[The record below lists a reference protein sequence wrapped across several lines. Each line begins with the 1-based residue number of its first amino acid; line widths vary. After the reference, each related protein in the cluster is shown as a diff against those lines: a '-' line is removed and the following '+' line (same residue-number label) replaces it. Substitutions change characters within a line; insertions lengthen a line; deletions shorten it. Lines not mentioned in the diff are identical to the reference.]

1 MGADRFKKDIQ
12 YYRFCLYGFLKNLRF
27 FEPFLLLFFLE
38 NELSY
43 LQIGV
48 LYSILEITRNV
59 LEIPAGF
66 ISDTLGRRKTMV
78 TSFSFYIVSFLV
90 FYLSHTYGYFILAM
104 VLFAVGDAFRTGTHK
119 AMIFTYLKLN
129 GWEDQKVAYYGN
141 TRSWSQI
148 GSAISSLIAALII
161 FYQGSYRDIFLFTI
175 IPYIFDL
182 FNVMSYP
189 SKLEGAISSETSLKE
204 SFRKVGKAFIT
215 SFRNLTIVRSLVNVS
230 SHSGF
235 YKAAKDYLQ
244 PVVKTFALSLPVMAA
259 FSDKQRTAVLIGVIY
274 FVIYLI
280 TSSASRNSGR
290 FKDSFK
296 TFSVPLNLTVAI
308 GLLMGM
314 ASGLLYETQV
324 LWLAIVFYVGIFVVE
339 NLRKPIGMG
348 YLSNKPDESV
358 LATVLSIESQTKSLL
373 AALIAPLLGF
383 LADQFG
389 VGYSLAI
396 TSGLLLLALPVY
408 YARKSGKNI
417 KKAKS

>member
-1 MGADRFKKDIQ
+1 MGADRFRKDVQ

-48 LYSILEITRNV
+48 LYSILEITRNI

-78 TSFSFYIVSFLV
+78 TSFSFYIVSFIV
-90 FYLSHTYGYFILAM
+90 FYLSHTYGFFILAM

-175 IPYIFDL
+175 IPYILDL

-189 SKLEGAISSETSLKE
+189 SKLEGAISSEASLKD
-204 SFRKVGKAFIT
+204 SFRKVGKAFKT
-215 SFRNLTIVRSLVNVS
+215 SFRNLTIIRSLVNVS

-259 FSDKQRTAVLIGVIY
+259 FSDKQRTAVLIGLIY
-274 FVIYLI
+274 FLIYLI

-296 TFSVPLNLTVAI
+296 TFSVPLNLTVAA

-324 LWLAIVFYVGIFVVE
+324 LWLAIVFYVGIFVIE
-339 NLRKPIGMG
+339 NIRKPIGMG
-348 YLSNKPDESV
+348 YLSSKPDESV

-396 TSGLLLLALPVY
+396 TSGLLLMALPVY
-408 YARKSGKNI
+408 YARKSGKI
-417 KKAKS
+417 

>member
-1 MGADRFKKDIQ
+1 MSSERFKKDIQ

-48 LYSILEITRNV
+48 LYSILEITRNL

-78 TSFSFYIVSFLV
+78 ASFSFYIVSFIV
-90 FYLSHTYGYFILAM
+90 FFLSYTYPYFILAM

-141 TRSWSQI
+141 TRSWSQM
-148 GSAISSLIAALII
+148 GSAVSSLLAALII
-161 FYQGSYRDIFLFTI
+161 FYQGNYRDIFLFTL
-175 IPYIFDL
+175 IPYMLDL
-182 FNVMSYP
+182 INVMSYP
-189 SKLEGAISSETSLKE
+189 FKLEGAISHEGSLKA
-204 SFRKVGKAFIT
+204 SFKKVGQAFKT
-215 SFRNLTIVRSLVNVS
+215 SFQNLAIIRSLVNVS

-244 PVVKTFALSLPVMAA
+244 PVVRTFALSLPLLTA
-259 FSDKQRTAVLIGVIY
+259 FSEKQRTAVMVGLVY
-274 FVIYLI
+274 FLIYLV
-280 TSSASRNSGR
+280 TSASSRRSGR
-290 FKDSFK
+290 FKDAFK
-296 TFSVPLNLTVAI
+296 TFSVPLNLTVAV
-308 GLLMGM
+308 GLIMGM

-348 YLSNKPDESV
+348 YLSKKPDESV
-358 LATVLSIESQTKSLL
+358 LATVLSIESQTKSII
-373 AALIAPLLGF
+373 AAIVAPLLGF
-383 LADQFG
+383 FADQFG

-396 TSGLLLLALPVY
+396 TSGLLLLALPLY
-408 YARKSGKNI
+408 YARK
-417 KKAKS
+417 AKGNSEE